1 MKKIFSMILIAV
13 LIAMMFVSC
22 SGNGEQSEEQGNLPA
37 SDPGES
43 AGTAEGEVGEIA
55 VILQTYNGSFWSD
68 VMRGVDKAIEELAEL
83 GVKCEFN
90 GPDDS
95 TNLQAQIEMLEA
107 AIARDVDAI
116 AVAPADPAAVAS
128 VMPRCEEKN
137 IPVVTFDVNAD
148 SDWPVCLVSSDN
160 YKLGLLAGEAL
171 GEAMGGK
178 GLYAILNWNDGIP
191 ANGERSWGARDYIQ
205 ENYPEMELYQM
216 HFTYGV
222 ADADLTFARDTLTAV
237 SDIGGFI
244 GGTEGQTTNIISA
257 VQEAGKIEEIAIVGI
272 DITQVSLEYVKD
284 GTLAAVISQNPYNM
298 GYSAVMTAYKA
309 GIGEEVPEFI
319 DSGCAIVTKETM
331 ENDEETRKILEE
343 LNLLDLA

>member
-1 MKKIFSMILIAV
+1 MKRVVSMV
-13 LIAMMFVSC
+13 LALLLAAMLLASC
-22 SGNGEQSEEQGNLPA
+22 AGGNGDGVEGTAE
-37 SDPGES
+37 PGES
-43 AGTAEGEVGEIA
+43 SVPVGENGEIA
-55 VILQTYNGSFWSD
+55 VVLRSVQGSFWAD
-68 VMRGVDKAIEELAEL
+68 AIRGIEQAIVELAEL
-83 GVKCEFN
+83 GVLASWNAPTE
-90 GPDDS
+90 S
-95 TNLQAQIEMLEA
+95 TNLPQQIAIIEDAITRDVM
-107 AIARDVDAI
+107 AIALSPGDA
-116 AVAPADPAAVAS
+116 VS
-128 VMPRCEEKN
+128 VQGVLEQCEEKN
-137 IPVVTFDVNAD
+137 IPVVTFDVDAE
-148 SDWPVCLVSSDN
+148 SDWPVCLVSSNN
-160 YKLGLLAGEAL
+160 YKLGQLAGEAL

-191 ANGERSWGARDYIQ
+191 ANGERSWDARDYIQ

-257 VQEAGKIEEIAIVGI
+257 VQEAGKIENIAIVGI

-298 GYSAVMTAYKA
+298 GYSAAMTAYKA